1 MRAPRG
7 VCKDALEGIWRRAVH
22 DEAEPP
28 VRLSSAAGTHV
39 GLIRAQN
46 EDSYLCR
53 HPLYV
58 VADGLGGHAAGEV
71 ASALVV
77 ERLGELAVADDAT
90 PDAAQQQ
97 LAEAVRDANR
107 RIHESATED
116 PKRAGMGTTVT
127 AAVAVGDSLCLAH
140 VGDSRAYLLRDGEL
154 SQVTEDHTPVQRA
167 VRAGVISAEEA
178 LHHPSR
184 HVLAQAVGL
193 DVDVDVDTPRIEL
206 RAGDRIVLC
215 TDGMTD
221 PIPDTDIPGVVAD
234 RNTPDDVV
242 ESLIT
247 AALQRGG
254 PDNVTVVVIDVE

>member
-1 MRAPRG
+1 
-7 VCKDALEGIWRRAVH
+7 
-22 DEAEPP
+22 
-28 VRLSSAAGTHV
+28 
-39 GLIRAQN
+39 LIRPQN

-53 HPLYV
+53 HPLYA

-77 ERLGELAVADDAT
+77 ERLAEITLADDT
-90 PDAAQQQ
+90 TIDDAQQQ

-116 PKRAGMGTTVT
+116 PEHAGMGTTVT
-127 AAVAVGDSLCLAH
+127 AAVAIGDTLGFAH

-154 SQVTEDHTPVQRA
+154 TRLTEDHTPVQRA

-178 LHHPSR
+178 EHHPSR

-193 DVDVDVDTPRIEL
+193 DIDVEVDTPRHEL
-206 RAGDRIVLC
+206 QAGDRIILC

-221 PIPDTDIPGVVAD
+221 PIPDADIPALVAD
-234 RNTPDDVV
+234 SDSPDAALDA
-242 ESLIT
+242 LIGE
-247 AALQRGG
+247 ALQRGG
-254 PDNVTVVVIDVE
+254 PDNVTVVVIDAS

>member
-1 MRAPRG
+1 MT
-7 VCKDALEGIWRRAVH
+7 
-22 DEAEPP
+22 
-28 VRLSSAAGTHV
+28 SAAGTHV
-39 GLIRAQN
+39 GLIRPQN

-53 HPLYV
+53 HPLYA

-77 ERLGELAVADDAT
+77 ERLAEITLADDTAI
-90 PDAAQQQ
+90 DDAQQQ

-116 PKRAGMGTTVT
+116 PEHAGMGTTVT
-127 AAVAVGDSLCLAH
+127 AAVAIGDTLGFAH

-154 SQVTEDHTPVQRA
+154 TRLTEDHTPVQRA

-178 LHHPSR
+178 EHHPSR

-193 DVDVDVDTPRIEL
+193 DIDVEVDTPRHEL
-206 RAGDRIVLC
+206 QAGDRIILC

-221 PIPDTDIPGVVAD
+221 PIPDADIPALVAD
-234 RNTPDDVV
+234 SDSPDAALDA
-242 ESLIT
+242 LIGE
-247 AALQRGG
+247 ALQRGG
-254 PDNVTVVVIDVE
+254 PDNVTVVVIDAS

>member
-1 MRAPRG
+1 MELR
-7 VCKDALEGIWRRAVH
+7 
-22 DEAEPP
+22 
-28 VRLSSAAGTHV
+28 SAAGTHV
-39 GLIRAQN
+39 GLIRPQN

-53 HPLYV
+53 HPVYA

-77 ERLGELAVADDAT
+77 ERLAEIAFDDDTTIDDA
-90 PDAAQQQ
+90 QQR
-97 LAEAVRDANR
+97 LADAVRDANR

-116 PKRAGMGTTVT
+116 PEHAGMGTTVT
-127 AAVAVGDSLCLAH
+127 AAVVIGDTVGLAH
-140 VGDSRAYLLRDGEL
+140 VGDSRAYLLRDDEL
-154 SQVTEDHTPVQRA
+154 TRITEDHTPVQRA

-193 DVDVDVDTPRIEL
+193 DIDVEVDTPRL
-206 RAGDRIVLC
+206 DLHDGDRIVLC

-221 PIPDTDIPGVVAD
+221 PIPDDDIPGLLTD
-234 RNTPDDVV
+234 TGSPDAAV
-242 ESLIT
+242 EALIA

-254 PDNVTVVVIDVE
+254 PDNVTVVVIDAS